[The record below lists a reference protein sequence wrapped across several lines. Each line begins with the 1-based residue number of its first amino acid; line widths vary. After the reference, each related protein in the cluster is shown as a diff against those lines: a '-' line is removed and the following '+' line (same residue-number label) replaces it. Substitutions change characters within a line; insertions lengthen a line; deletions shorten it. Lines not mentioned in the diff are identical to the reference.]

1 MVDLPC
7 YHHVHSLH
15 GNPYLIVATQARRY
29 LIKGI
34 CYHLNFTEGQ
44 RRIAA
49 KAQQPCP
56 LGRPNAWFHQGE
68 SKRCRKLHSFTL
80 ASTIRLFILIH
91 STAIVSICKK
101 I

>member
-1 MVDLPC
+1 MVDLPR

-15 GNPYLIVATQARRY
+15 GNPYLIVATQARRH

-49 KAQQPCP
+49 KAQQP
-56 LGRPNAWFHQGE
+56 WFHQGE